1 MLDIS
6 TPAEAKAWL
15 ADPGR
20 SRACFNGL
28 DLRACDFESVDL
40 CGCVFAGCDL
50 APAAAAQAAQQGA
63 ALVPEVASVPF
74 EVARKGVYRVAE
86 LYAGLEPG
94 APNARQHSFD
104 YAAWRWFMDPET
116 GQPRHL
122 GVGDTLLARTHDTT
136 LEHQLARLI
145 AGLARPVVGIMGG
158 HDTPRTDPLFA
169 TVAELARRLTRRNFL
184 ILTGGGPGLMEA
196 ANLGAFLAPF
206 DDDALA
212 DALTILRTAPGTIGR
227 DSRFGA
233 DGWIET
239 ACQVRARLLGA
250 WYAAEPDGAIN
261 LGIPTWFYG
270 HEPPNLF
277 ATHSAKLFYNSL
289 REDGLVTTADAG
301 IVFGPGHAGTV
312 QEVFQDANQNY
323 YRPAGTEP
331 TPMIL
336 LGRAFW
342 DLPIGDVPDRA
353 GRRKPLAPLL
363 KELAQERGP
372 PAAFGS
378 VVLRTDDPDEIV
390 AMLEK
395 AAAEQAAPRRADL
408 WKRRMC

>member
-1 MLDIS
+1 MLDVS

-20 SRACFNGL
+20 SSACFNGL
-28 DLRACDFESVDL
+28 DLRVFDFEVVDL
-40 CGCVFAGCDL
+40 GGCVFAGCDL

-63 ALVPEVASVPF
+63 VLVPECARVPF
-74 EVARKGVYRVAE
+74 EVARKGVYRVPE
-86 LYAGLEPG
+86 LYAGLKPG
-94 APNARQHSFD
+94 RPNARTRTFD
-104 YAAWRWFMDPET
+104 YAAWSWFMDPET
-116 GQPRHL
+116 RQPRHL

-145 AGLARPVVGIMGG
+145 ASLGRPVVGIMGG
-158 HDTPRTDPLFA
+158 HDTPRTGPLFA
-169 TVAELARRLTRRNFL
+169 TVAELARRLTRKTFL
-184 ILTGGGPGLMEA
+184 ILTGGGPSLMEA

-206 DDDALA
+206 ADDTLA
-212 DALTILRTAPGTIGR
+212 DALAILTTAPDTIGQ
-227 DSRFGA
+227 DSRYGA
-233 DGWIET
+233 EAWIET
-239 ACQVRARLLGA
+239 ACQVRSRLLGA
-250 WYAAEPDGAIN
+250 WDGAEPDGAIN

-277 ATHSAKLFYNSL
+277 ATHIAKLFYNSL

-312 QEVFQDANQNY
+312 QEIFQDANQNY
-323 YRPAGTEP
+323 YRPASTEP

-336 LGRAFW
+336 LGKAFW
-342 DLPIGDVPDRA
+342 DLPVRDVPDRV
-353 GRRKPLAPLL
+353 GRAKPLAPLL
-363 KELAQERGP
+363 KELAQEKGP
-372 PAAFGS
+372 PDAFGG

-395 AAAEQAAPRRADL
+395 TATEKSAPRRADL
-408 WKRRMC
+408 WKKRMC